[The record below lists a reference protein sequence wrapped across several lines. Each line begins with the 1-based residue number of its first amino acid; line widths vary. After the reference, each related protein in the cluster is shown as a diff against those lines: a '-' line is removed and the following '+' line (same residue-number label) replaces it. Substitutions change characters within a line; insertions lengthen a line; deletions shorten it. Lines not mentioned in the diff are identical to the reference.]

1 MEFLLP
7 VLPIIGMFVILLLIL
22 AVSFFMAKIFKLDI
36 KLPYGKIITA
46 ALLLTVAASG
56 FKIATSPITRPT
68 MNEAVNDTAK
78 YKVDEFTEL
87 EAPVLEDKSFKAE
100 DVDVTTLD
108 SEERIKNHTKNL

>member
-1 MEFLLP
+1 
-7 VLPIIGMFVILLLIL
+7 
-22 AVSFFMAKIFKLDI
+22 MAKIFKLDI

-68 MNEAVNDTAK
+68 VNEAINDTDK
-78 YKVDEFTEL
+78 YKVDAFTEL

-108 SEERIKNHTKNL
+108 NEERIKEHSKS